1 MKIKAIKK
9 LSRWI
14 TIPGLAK
21 KDYQALRDGKT
32 VEVAIEAAQY
42 LIASAFAE
50 IAEAEKK
57 TKAKS
62 KLGGDN

>member
-9 LSRWI
+9 LPRWM

-21 KDYQALRDGKT
+21 KDYKSLRDGKA

-42 LIASAFAE
+42 LIANAFAE

-57 TKAKS
+57 TKAKA
-62 KLGGDN
+62 KKGGDK